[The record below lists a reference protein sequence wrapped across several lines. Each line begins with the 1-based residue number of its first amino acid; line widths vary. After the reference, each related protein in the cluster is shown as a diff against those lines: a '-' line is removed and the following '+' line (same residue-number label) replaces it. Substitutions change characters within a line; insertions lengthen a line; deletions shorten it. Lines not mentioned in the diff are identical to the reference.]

1 MEHSNSG
8 GLTNKIN
15 VKRWVGNK
23 MSAKIPL
30 RLGFIYVLTLV
41 CTVALNGQ
49 RPTHASA
56 AQKDS
61 SAAQSD
67 DWPSYGHD
75 AGGMRYSPLTQI
87 NRDNVSQLKV
97 AWTFHTGDVSEG
109 SDHRRRSGFETT
121 PILVD
126 GTLYLT
132 TPFNRVIALDPE
144 TGTQRWAYDPRIDQS
159 WDAGDGLIN
168 RGVAAW
174 VDSKRAQRQ
183 PCHRRIFE
191 ATIDARLIS
200 IDAATGK
207 PCTDFGKSGEV
218 NLRDVTAYRAGW
230 YHMTSPPTVIDDLV
244 VVGSAIDDN
253 GSIDMPGGV
262 VRAYDARLGKLRWSW
277 DPIQPNTES
286 PDVKSPAKTFRSGAG
301 NAWSVMVVDPVR
313 DLVFVPTGSASPDYY
328 GGLRPGDNKWANS
341 VVALHAKTGKVAWG
355 FQLVHHDLWDYDTAS
370 PPLLATVEHDGKKIP
385 VVIQGNKTGFLYV
398 LNRDTGVPVFPVEE
412 RPVPQSDV
420 PGEVT
425 SPTQPIPVAPPPL
438 VPQKLSADAIFGVN
452 PVDRETCQQ
461 WVRSFRNEGIFTP
474 PSLQGTLVVPGN
486 IGGMTWSGYAF
497 DPVDNLLVVPTN
509 NIAGV
514 AKLIPR
520 QKLEEAAQSGEDGDY
535 ARQTGTPYGM
545 YRRFLQGASDL
556 PCMPPPWGMLSAV
569 DLNQGTIKWQ
579 VPLGSMQYFGGG
591 HDPVPPGSIGFGGPI
606 ITANGLAFTA
616 GTFDPYIRA
625 FDVETGKQLWEAQL
639 PASGNATPLT
649 YRINGKQYL
658 VIAAGGHPKIT
669 EESLNDA
676 LVAFALP

>member
-1 MEHSNSG
+1 MRRRIGRSFLLFLGVLAFCILGRSLSAQTTDDVNWPYYG
-8 GLTNKIN
+8 G
-15 VKRWVGNK
+15 
-23 MSAKIPL
+23 
-30 RLGFIYVLTLV
+30 
-41 CTVALNGQ
+41 
-49 RPTHASA
+49 
-56 AQKDS
+56 
-61 SAAQSD
+61 
-67 DWPSYGHD
+67 D
-75 AGGMRYSPLTQI
+75 AGGMRYSRLTQF
-87 NRDNVSQLKV
+87 NPKNVSRLKI
-97 AWTFHTGDVSEG
+97 AWVFHTGDVSDG
-109 SDHRRRSGFETT
+109 KHGKQRSGFEAT

-126 GTLYLT
+126 GLLIFATG
-132 TPFNRVIALDPE
+132 FNRVIAVNPE
-144 TGTQRWAYDPRIDQS
+144 TGTLQWAYDPKIDPT
-159 WDAGDGLIN
+159 WDYGDALVN
-168 RGVAAW
+168 RGVAMWFDTAHS
-174 VDSKRAQRQ
+174 VQTGA
-183 PCHRRIFE
+183 PCRRRIYE
-191 ATIDARLIS
+191 ASLDARLIAL
-200 IDAATGK
+200 DAATGV
-207 PCTDFGKSGEV
+207 PCAEFGDKGQVS
-218 NLRDVTAYRAGW
+218 LRDVPGYQPGQ
-230 YHMTSPPTVIDDLV
+230 YHMTSPPAVIDDLV
-244 VVGSAIDDN
+244 VVGSAINDN
-253 GSIDMPGGV
+253 NRVDMPSGV
-262 VRAYDARLGKLRWSW
+262 VRAFDVRTGALRWSW
-277 DPIQPNTES
+277 DPIDKNDQT
-286 PDVKSPAKTFRSGAG
+286 PAGGSGTTKTWRTGAG
-301 NAWSVMVVDPVR
+301 NAWSIMAVDNER
-313 DLVFVPTGSASPDYY
+313 DLLFIPTGSASPDYY
-328 GGLRPGDNKWANS
+328 GGLRPGDDKWADS
-341 VVALHAKTGKVAWG
+341 IVALRGKTGELVWG
-355 FQLVHHDLWDYDTAS
+355 FQLVHHDLWDYDSAS
-370 PPLLATVEHDGKKIP
+370 PPLLATVQRAGKQVP
-385 VVIQGNKTGFLYV
+385 VVVQGNKTGLLYV
-398 LNRDTGVPVFPVEE
+398 LNRETGVPVFPVEE

-520 QKLEEAAQSGEDGDY
+520 QKLEEAAQNGEDGDY
-535 ARQTGTPYGM
+535 ARQTGGPYGM

-556 PCMPPPWGMLSAV
+556 PCTPPPWGMLSAV

-606 ITANGLAFTA
+606 ITATGLVFIA

-625 FDVETGKQLWEAQL
+625 FDVQTGKELWKAQL
-639 PASGNATPLT
+639 PASGNATPMT
-649 YRINGKQYL
+649 YRVNGKQYL